1 MGFEKGKGLGK
12 QSQGITEPVEASKQ
26 KGRRGLG
33 LEMKGFEAADID
45 WDFEKETVSVWSIVH
60 YTT

>member
-33 LEMKGFEAADID
+33 LEVKGFEAADID
-45 WDFEKETVSVWSIVH
+45 WDFEKETVSV
-60 YTT
+60 